1 MTETQPEQLSVPSG
15 TELATQKP
23 SSDVTVKPKR
33 GHNLKGR
40 PPGAKNKTTLFKEV
54 MQEGFEESM
63 EKDFAKVIKVV
74 IDQAKLGDMK
84 AAKMLFDR
92 VIPVSKAVDLENLG
106 KKGISIS
113 INVGAM
119 DETNPHGL
127 VIDGDCEVVEDDEN
141 E

>member
-1 MTETQPEQLSVPSG
+1 MVMKELLSDPSPKTG
-15 TELATQKP
+15 LA
-23 SSDVTVKPKR
+23 VKAKR

-40 PPGAKNKTTLFKEV
+40 PAGAKNKTTIFKEI
-54 MQEGFEESM
+54 MQEGFEKKM
-63 EKDFAKVIKVV
+63 ATDFKKVIQVV

-119 DETNPHGL
+119 DEENPHGII
-127 VIDGDCEVVEDDEN
+127 IDGDCEVVEDEQN